1 MLEAAGEDTAAVH
14 FKDARGRLCAIREG
28 VRTSSEL
35 SPVSIVAHAPE
46 WAWMWV
52 YVSGTRVF
60 YSVQRTVVVL
70 LLSQVIRTP
79 QRLS

>member
-1 MLEAAGEDTAAVH
+1 MSTAMEVPVLEAAGEDTAAVH

-46 WAWMWV
+46 WAWMC
-52 YVSGTRVF
+52 SVF
-60 YSVQRTVVVL
+60 Y
-70 LLSQVIRTP
+70 
-79 QRLS
+79 